1 MEVAVTAAAPA
12 LKTTD
17 KTTPDA
23 QHRAFFVYDPPR
35 PIPLKMSPAGRA
47 EDRSRLHTDRQNQIA
62 GSVRPNEQA
71 HSDAPAHDPRQ
82 QRSSV

>member
-1 MEVAVTAAAPA
+1 MEVAAPA
-12 LKTTD
+12 LKTTS

-23 QHRAFFVYDPPR
+23 QHRAFFVYNPEQPR
-35 PIPLKMSPAGRA
+35 PINTLKMSPAGRA
-47 EDRSRLHTDRQNQIA
+47 EDRSRLHTDRQNQTA

-71 HSDAPAHDPRQ
+71 HSDAPAYDSRQ